1 MLKDGAKQMSGLEE
15 AVLKNIDACKEL
27 AVMVRTS
34 MGPNGMNK
42 MVINHLERLFVTSDA
57 RTIVTELEVQ
67 HPAAK
72 ILTLSANRQWTEVGD
87 GSGLVIALGGEL
99 LQQAETLL
107 HMGLHPSDIVDG
119 FVEAAAKAD
128 EILAGLSCKTVAS
141 PSEGEIISAVKTC
154 FASKNYGMEDF
165 FAPLVAKA
173 CTQVMPV
180 GASTFNVD
188 SVRVNKIIGGS
199 FGMSTLVN
207 GMVVPRDTEGTV
219 KTMANAKI
227 VVFNVEV
234 EATATENKGTVLIE
248 SSDQLMNYNRSEE
261 LAMEAMIKSIADCG
275 ANVIIT
281 SSKFSEM
288 AMHYCERYNI
298 MMLKILSKFEL
309 RRVCKTIGAAQLAK
323 LGPCAPEELGT
334 CSSICVEDIG
344 DTRVTV
350 FRQDESD
357 AQISTILLR
366 GGTKNGLD
374 DLQRSIEN
382 SVNCVK
388 MFLGDGRLCAGGGAT
403 ELELARQLYSIGE
416 SCPGMEQYAMKKF
429 AESLEVV
436 PRTLAENSG
445 QLATEAISALYAAHQ
460 AGETNHGVDIG
471 DGSAQD
477 MFAAGVL
484 DVLATKRSAVKL
496 AADAAITVLRV
507 DTIIMAKQAGGPK
520 GG

>member
-1 MLKDGAKQMSGLEE
+1 
-15 AVLKNIDACKEL
+15 
-27 AVMVRTS
+27 
-34 MGPNGMNK
+34 MG
-42 MVINHLERLFVTSDA
+42 
-57 RTIVTELEVQ
+57 
-67 HPAAK
+67 
-72 ILTLSANRQWTEVGD
+72 
-87 GSGLVIALGGEL
+87 
-99 LQQAETLL
+99 
-107 HMGLHPSDIVDG
+107 
-119 FVEAAAKAD
+119 
-128 EILAGLSCKTVAS
+128 
-141 PSEGEIISAVKTC
+141 
-154 FASKNYGMEDF
+154 
-165 FAPLVAKA
+165 
-173 CTQVMPV
+173 
-180 GASTFNVD
+180 
-188 SVRVNKIIGGS
+188 
-199 FGMSTLVN
+199 
-207 GMVVPRDTEGTV
+207 V

-403 ELELARQLYSIGE
+403 EIELARQLYSIGE

-477 MFAAGVL
+477 MFAAGLL

>member
-1 MLKDGAKQMSGLEE
+1 MH
-15 AVLKNIDACKEL
+15 IW
-27 AVMVRTS
+27 
-34 MGPNGMNK
+34 
-42 MVINHLERLFVTSDA
+42 FSD
-57 RTIVTELEVQ
+57 
-67 HPAAK
+67 
-72 ILTLSANRQWTEVGD
+72 
-87 GSGLVIALGGEL
+87 
-99 LQQAETLL
+99 
-107 HMGLHPSDIVDG
+107 
-119 FVEAAAKAD
+119 
-128 EILAGLSCKTVAS
+128 SC
-141 PSEGEIISAVKTC
+141 C
-154 FASKNYGMEDF
+154 R
-165 FAPLVAKA
+165 AP
-173 CTQVMPV
+173 Q
-180 GASTFNVD
+180 
-188 SVRVNKIIGGS
+188 
-199 FGMSTLVN
+199 
-207 GMVVPRDTEGTV
+207 
-219 KTMANAKI
+219 
-227 VVFNVEV
+227 
-234 EATATENKGTVLIE
+234 
-248 SSDQLMNYNRSEE
+248 
-261 LAMEAMIKSIADCG
+261 MIKSIAECG

-298 MMLKILSKFEL
+298 MMLKIVSKFEL

-334 CSSICVEDIG
+334 CNISVEDIG

-350 FRQDESD
+350 FRQEETD

-403 ELELARQLYSIGE
+403 EIELARQLYSIGE

-445 QLATEAISALYAAHQ
+445 QLATEAISALYATHQ
-460 AGETNHGVDIG
+460 AGETQHGVDIS
-471 DGSAQD
+471 DGSTKD
-477 MFAAGVL
+477 MLAAGVL
-484 DVLATKRSAVKL
+484 DVLGTKRSAVKL

>member
-1 MLKDGAKQMSGLEE
+1 
-15 AVLKNIDACKEL
+15 
-27 AVMVRTS
+27 
-34 MGPNGMNK
+34 MG
-42 MVINHLERLFVTSDA
+42 
-57 RTIVTELEVQ
+57 
-67 HPAAK
+67 
-72 ILTLSANRQWTEVGD
+72 
-87 GSGLVIALGGEL
+87 
-99 LQQAETLL
+99 
-107 HMGLHPSDIVDG
+107 GLHPSDIVDG
-119 FVEAAAKAD
+119 FVQAAAKAD

-141 PSEGEIISAVKTC
+141 PGEEDIVSAVKTC
-154 FASKNYGMEDF
+154 FASKNYGMEEF

-173 CTQVMPV
+173 CLQVMPA

-207 GMVVPRDTEGTV
+207 GMVIPRDTEGTV

-261 LAMEAMIKSIADCG
+261 LAMEAMIKSIAECG

-323 LGPCAPEELGT
+323 LGPCAPEELGS
-334 CSSICVEDIG
+334 CSSISVEDIG

-350 FRQDESD
+350 FRQDEGD

-403 ELELARQLYSIGE
+403 EIELARQLYSIGE
-416 SCPGMEQYAMKKF
+416 GCPGMEQYAMKKF

-460 AGETNHGVDIG
+460 AGNTEHGVDIG
-471 DGSAQD
+471 DGSAKD
-477 MFAAGVL
+477 MLASEVL

-520 GG
+520 A